1 MTPLELD
8 RRDAAESRVTANRVV
23 PAFDELEDRH
33 AGLRLRLETPAR
45 EQLALQRREEALAHG
60 VVVGVA
66 HRSHRRPH
74 LRFLAAKPEGDRGVL
89 RAVVG
94 VMHDASSFALP
105 ERHVERGEHE
115 LGSQVLSH
123 APADDSATVGIE
135 DHRQVQEPGPRRD
148 VSNVGDPELVRGIC
162 TELPLHEIG
171 GRLCITIA
179 HGRRHPS
186 LEACALQPL
195 GLHETSYTLFTDTDA
210 CFAQIHVDVG
220 RTVSALGARVVH
232 ANVCR
237 EPAVL
242 QCARRRLALYPRVIA
257 ARGDCKHATHRSH
270 RILGLVRRY
279 EPEDFLGVVSA
290 SLANQ
295 AMAFARISRSSFT
308 LRSSRRSCVNSSRS
322 VLVSKSRR
330 LPPLASARATQLRI
344 VCAVGS
350 NSFASASGLRPD
362 WTSSTIFCRNSGG
375 YATRLRGIVDLPYPI
390 IGKCP
395 RKRVNSSSYM
405 ASLVG
410 V

>member
-8 RRDAAESRVTANRVV
+8 RRDAAESLVTADRVV

-33 AGLRLRLETPAR
+33 ARLGLRRKAPAR

-60 VVVGVA
+60 VVIGIT

-74 LRFLAAKPEGDRGVL
+74 LGFLAAKPEGNRGVL
-89 RAVVG
+89 RAVIG
-94 VMHDASSFALP
+94 VMHNAFRPSLP
-105 ERHVERGEHE
+105 ERHVERAE
-115 LGSQVLSH
+115 
-123 APADDSATVGIE
+123 
-135 DHRQVQEPGPRRD
+135 
-148 VSNVGDPELVRGIC
+148 
-162 TELPLHEIG
+162 HEIG

-242 QCARRRLALYPRVIA
+242 QCARRRLALGPRVIA
-257 ARGDCKHATHRSH
+257 ARGDCEHATHRSH

-295 AMAFARISRSSFT
+295 AVAFARISRSSFT

-375 YATRLRGIVDLPYPI
+375 YATRLRGIVDLPYPYI
-390 IGKCP
+390 EKCP
-395 RKRVNSSSYM
+395 RKRVNSRKAFAATSF
-405 ASLVG
+405 
-410 V
+410 